1 MSVESAQQK
10 LKKDLDASMEAL
22 AREFAKIQ
30 TGRASPGLL
39 DDVTVEAYGQ
49 SMPLSQ
55 VASVTAPEA
64 RVLRIDPYDAGNLG
78 AIEKGIQKSNLGL
91 TPNNDGKVIHIN
103 IPALTEER
111 RRDYVKMAKA
121 AGEECKISQ
130 RNARHAALDAIKQL
144 EKDKEI
150 SQDDQKK
157 ASERVQQM
165 IDDYGKKVDA
175 GLKTKE
181 EEILKV

>member
-1 MSVESAQQK
+1 MSVEDAQKK
-10 LKKDLDASMEAL
+10 LKKDLDASMDAL
-22 AREFAKIQ
+22 AREFSKIQ

-39 DDVTVEAYGQ
+39 DDVMVEAYGQ

-64 RVLRIDPYDAGNLG
+64 RVLRIDPYDAGNMA
-78 AIEKGIQKSNLGL
+78 AIEKAIQKSNLGL

-111 RRDYVKMAKA
+111 RKDYVKMAKA
-121 AGEECKISQ
+121 AAEECKISQ
-130 RNARHAALDAIKQL
+130 RNARHAALDVIKQL

-157 ASERVQQM
+157 ASENVQHM